1 MAAEETQRA
10 GATDAE
16 ASDLGNVS
24 ELDSTLDA
32 EEEVPPS
39 PGGNASPPS
48 PPASPR
54 LPDIRPGVRLLPLAA
69 PKLAP
74 LPQGTYLLGLCD
86 VHLICARSLC
96 GLMMCDAL
104 ARRSRTCGAAGV
116 SAAPHTHQPAWA
128 SARQR
133 DGTWA

>member
-1 MAAEETQRA
+1 MRHKKAQVAAEEAQRA
-10 GATDAE
+10 AATDFD

-39 PGGNASPPS
+39 PGGNVSPPS

-54 LPDIRPGVRLLPLAA
+54 LQDIRPGVRLLPLAA

-74 LPQGTYLLGLCD
+74 LPQVAPALLQGPPLHIVLISLHGLVRGHEMELGRD
-86 VHLICARSLC
+86 ADTGGVRGCALR
-96 GLMMCDAL
+96 A
-104 ARRSRTCGAAGV
+104 T
-116 SAAPHTHQPAWA
+116 TKF
-128 SARQR
+128 
-133 DGTWA
+133 